1 MEGVQS
7 KISGNSIN
15 RDWDRWR
22 CNMSEARL
30 EKVNPLNPI
39 WEFAELLNRVP
50 QGTWTW
56 DMEIIETWIPQR

>member
-50 QGTWTW
+50 QGTWT
-56 DMEIIETWIPQR
+56 